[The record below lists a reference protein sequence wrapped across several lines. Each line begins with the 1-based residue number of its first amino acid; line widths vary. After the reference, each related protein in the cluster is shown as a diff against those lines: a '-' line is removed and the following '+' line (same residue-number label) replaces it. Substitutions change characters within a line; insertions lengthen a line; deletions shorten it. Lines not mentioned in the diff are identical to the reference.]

1 MVAELLPAV
10 AEPAPTED
18 PLPEDTFYRDEGCE
32 VARSCLACPLALC
45 IFDRPGSVKE
55 RRREGRDRL
64 IRLLTARGWPAT
76 RIARQ
81 FGISPAQ
88 ARRIGKGGAP
98 V

>member
-1 MVAELLPAV
+1 MMVVEAV
-10 AEPAPTED
+10 APVDD

-45 IFDRPGSVKE
+45 VLDRPGSTSE

-64 IRLLTARGWPAT
+64 IRVLFTRGWPAT

-81 FGISPAQ
+81 FGISAAQ
-88 ARRIGKGGAP
+88 ARRIGKASSAQ